1 MKNFILLSFF
11 FLSLGAK
18 AQTIIQMEKY
28 EGVYKVPC
36 VVNGAKMKFIFDTG
50 ASTVCLSLSMAEY
63 LFDNG
68 FINENDFIG
77 SGSSSVADGRIV
89 DHVKLN
95 IKDIQIGDLHIKNV
109 EAVVIE
115 GQNAPLLL
123 GQSAIQKLG
132 NFEINGNVLIIKNG
146 SVNTMGKTI
155 KELRE
160 RLEFLLNERR
170 YDDSFEVYEELYN
183 MGELSD
189 KELYDYGSSLFIQD
203 QKEKSLQIIKSIR
216 NPQAL
221 VNNKI
226 DIYRLFAYVYGGL
239 GKFSDAINNYKLS
252 NEKMGYQLDELAFNY
267 EGIADTYYFQESY
280 EKAYEWYEKTLDLH
294 KQIFGI
300 DREHLMRSAYNK
312 LKKGQKSYRSDTIDR
327 IIVRFIICSERIG
340 NFDFNTLWGHMT
352 QLADVNNKAAQK
364 FVNEIKQNALY

>member
-28 EGVYKVPC
+28 GGVYRIPC
-36 VVNGAKMKFIFDTG
+36 VVNGAKMKFVFDTG
-50 ASTVCLSLSMAEY
+50 ASSVCLSLSMAEY

-132 NFEINGNVLIIKNG
+132 NYEINGNILIIKSRG
-146 SVNTMGKTI
+146 GNTTGNTI
-155 KELRE
+155 EELRE

-170 YDDSFEVYEELYN
+170 YDDSFEIYEELYN

-189 KELYDYGSSLFIQD
+189 KELYDYGSALFVQRQD
-203 QKEKSLQIIKSIR
+203 EKALSILKSIS

-221 VNNKI
+221 VKDGI
-226 DIYRLFAYVYGGL
+226 DIYRLFGFVYDSL
-239 GKFSDAINNYKLS
+239 EKFTDAIRNFELS
-252 NEKMGYQLDELAFNY
+252 NERMGYKLDELAKNY
-267 EGIADTYYFQESY
+267 KSIAECYYYLELY
-280 EKAYEWYEKTLDLH
+280 ENAREWYEKTLDMH
-294 KQIFGI
+294 AKIFGVNS
-300 DREHLMRSAYNK
+300 DLLMRSAVNK
-312 LKKGQKSYRSDTIDR
+312 LKKGEKSYRNDTTDELFVKWVICGERTGAID
-327 IIVRFIICSERIG
+327 
-340 NFDFNTLWGHMT
+340 FDKFWDLLNG
-352 QLADVNNKAAQK
+352 LARANNKAAQK
-364 FVNEIKQNALY
+364 YVTEIKRNS